1 MKSTAG
7 LYTKLLSY
15 FTLTLWLA
23 SCSSLPSEPTS
34 VQTGVIPTDTP
45 ISTAVPT
52 YTPTPVPTLT
62 STSTPLPTHTP
73 LPSPTPTEILYVQE
87 NTPIPPTS
95 PIITVGNA
103 AMVSALAKWV
113 VDGLTDMEWTPDGS
127 SLAAATPSRIELY
140 DVITREKWRSLFPKY
155 ARIREISFSPTGAW
169 LATSSRTGTEES
181 GYTTYMEHWWG
192 TDLKPYG
199 LFGVEPRGLSD
210 MEFNSNGL
218 VLFTAF
224 STPGE
229 EDSSIEFWDIPVWE
243 NNRSMRIGTVLDIS
257 VSNIGQRM
265 ATTPDRYD
273 IEIWDLNATNKPLYT
288 LPTSFTGA
296 VTQAVFSQ
304 AGTLLATAHYDGQI
318 NIWDAATGLLI
329 RTIFTEPVVESLAF
343 SPDGSLLVSGNSFE
357 DNLVR
362 IWQVDNGQ
370 LLRILDGHT
379 SGVTQLLFSPYG
391 DIIASGSYDGQIL
404 IWGIRS

>member
-1 MKSTAG
+1 M
-7 LYTKLLSY
+7 
-15 FTLTLWLA
+15 
-23 SCSSLPSEPTS
+23 
-34 VQTGVIPTDTP
+34 QT
-45 ISTAVPT
+45 
-52 YTPTPVPTLT
+52 
-62 STSTPLPTHTP
+62 
-73 LPSPTPTEILYVQE
+73 
-87 NTPIPPTS
+87 
-95 PIITVGNA
+95 
-103 AMVSALAKWV
+103 
-113 VDGLTDMEWTPDGS
+113 
-127 SLAAATPSRIELY
+127 
-140 DVITREKWRSLFPKY
+140 
-155 ARIREISFSPTGAW
+155 
-169 LATSSRTGTEES
+169 
-181 GYTTYMEHWWG
+181 
-192 TDLKPYG
+192 
-199 LFGVEPRGLSD
+199 
-210 MEFNSNGL
+210 
-218 VLFTAF
+218 
-224 STPGE
+224 
-229 EDSSIEFWDIPVWE
+229 
-243 NNRSMRIGTVLDIS
+243 GTVLDIS
-257 VSNIGQRM
+257 VSNFGQRM